1 MKKQLTMK
9 SKLRQRN
16 LFDDE
21 RSLFEKLCD
30 PVKLRAGFK
39 AVKKNGGSSG
49 IDGVTI
55 EEFDNRLDEELA
67 QLQMEL
73 ESWSYK
79 PNPVRRVEIPKPE
92 KGAGVR
98 LLGVPCT
105 RDRVVQATIKLL
117 LEPILDPNFSDHSY
131 GFRPGYNQRQAVES
145 AQRIVKSGKEYVV
158 DIDLSKFF
166 DRINHDRLLHLL
178 SSQIDDKRIL
188 RLVGNILR
196 SGIMKDGLVEPT
208 KEGTTQ
214 GSPLSP
220 LLSNVV
226 LDELDKELE
235 QRGLEFCRFADDCN
249 IFVRSPNAAERVM
262 KSISKFI
269 EGKLKLKIN
278 RDKSKVGRSCDVK
291 FLGMT
296 IIEGAIVISAAS
308 VKRAMQKVKE
318 LTPCGTHL
326 TLEQTMKRINT
337 WYKGWSGYYMMTQ
350 YPFQLRN
357 IEAHIRRR
365 LRSRFVDQQKKR
377 RHLFKKLIKRG
388 VSEGLARTVFSN
400 NSRWVTSNT
409 FALTRAYSVEWFIDH
424 AGQWIRSNHRMR
436 EWFPLSHWIR
446 VT

>member
-1 MKKQLTMK
+1 L
-9 SKLRQRN
+9 
-16 LFDDE
+16 E
-21 RSLFEKLCD
+21 
-30 PVKLRAGFK
+30 
-39 AVKKNGGSSG
+39 
-49 IDGVTI
+49 
-55 EEFDNRLDEELA
+55 EELA
-67 QLQMEL
+67 QLQKEL
-73 ESWSYK
+73 ESWCYEPK
-79 PNPVRRVEIPKPE
+79 PVRRVEVPKPG
-92 KGAGVR
+92 KGAGIR

-105 RDRVVQATIKLL
+105 RDRVVHATIKLL

-166 DRINHDRLLHLL
+166 DRINHDRLIYLL
-178 SSQIDDKRIL
+178 SAQIDDKRIL
-188 RLVGNILR
+188 RLIGTILR

-235 QRGLEFCRFADDCN
+235 RRGLEFCRFADDCN
-249 IFVRSPNAAERVM
+249 IFVRSPKSAERVM

-296 IIEGAIVISAAS
+296 IIDGAIVISAVS
-308 VKRAMQKVKE
+308 MKRAMQKVKE
-318 LTPCGTHL
+318 LTPRGTHL
-326 TLEQTMKRINT
+326 TLEKTMKQINT

-377 RHLFKKLIKRG
+377 RHLFKKLMKRG
-388 VSEGLARTVFSN
+388 VSYGLARTVFSN
-400 NSRWVTSNT
+400 NGRWVTSNT
-409 FALTRAYSVEWFIDH
+409 FALTKAYTVEWFIDQK
-424 AGQWIRSNHRMR
+424 GQWIRSNHRMR
-436 EWFPLSHWIR
+436 DWFPVHHWIR